1 MKEKPDIL
9 AIIPARGNSKSI
21 PRKNIRE
28 FAGFPL
34 IAFSIAAARQA
45 RSVTRVIV
53 STDDPEIAKVSRQYG
68 AEVPFMR
75 PVEIAEDATLDL
87 PVYEHALHWLAEHE
101 KYFPDAVI
109 QLRPTSPIRPVDMVD
124 KAVEILLNHT
134 EADSVRGVIPS
145 GQNPFKMWKID
156 SAGIMQPLLKADG
169 IKEPYNAP
177 RQDLPPTYWQTGHI
191 DAIRPRAILEKSS
204 MSGDV
209 VLPLFIDPIYSVDI
223 DTMLDWQRAEKTVLE
238 GMLDIVYPTTRKR
251 NFPEKVKM
259 LILDFDGVLTDDRV
273 WVDQNGN
280 EMVASNRADGL
291 GLERL
296 RGLTDIQ
303 AMVLSKETN
312 RVVAAR
318 CKKLDLPFIQSVQDK
333 SKALEELVKQRGIKM
348 EEVVYI
354 GNDLNDL
361 DCFPL
366 VGFAAAPANS
376 QPEVRQN
383 ADLVLMCSGG
393 FGAVRELCEIMI
405 AHYPKVSVK
414 PQ

>member
-1 MKEKPDIL
+1 MKEKPEIL

-28 FAGFPL
+28 FAGYPL

-53 STDDPEIAKVSRQYG
+53 STDDPEIAKVSKQYG
-68 AEVPFMR
+68 AEIPFMR

-124 KAVEILLNHT
+124 KAVEILLSHT

-312 RVVAAR
+312 QVVAAR

-333 SKALEELVKQRGIKM
+333 SKALEGLVKQRGIKM
-348 EEVVYI
+348 GEVVYI

-376 QPEVRQN
+376 QPEVRKN

-405 AHYPKVSVK
+405 AHYPKVLVK
-414 PQ
+414 P